1 MRLGGQ
7 FSGCEAWVQDANG
20 NRLNEYEVKGVEG
33 KDGEPDQ
40 MECYLECEDGQ
51 EFTVVLRRAAVE
63 EPEIGEL
70 RERDDVRAI
79 MFADGRRMGA
89 RSLVRGRW
97 PEATFDSARE
107 VKDGQ
112 WYQSKYRFAPIR
124 LTDND
129 DEAFHDYNILQK
141 LGTLHLDLHL
151 GVHRGR
157 KRYTGGTGPA
167 MEIGPIHESSKKG
180 LIGSWVGKGQSTL
193 ARAPASGTRFDRRSR
208 HGADYRVVFKYRTKE
223 LLMAGEVIERPQD
236 QAGVETVG
244 TSAQRKRQR
253 SPSIEFIAEY
263 IPTESHRLKKIKRL
277 EADLRSLRGGG
288 EVKDEPASQEQEGD
302 SRRDAIDMTQE

>member
-1 MRLGGQ
+1 MNARMGRA
-7 FSGCEAWVQDANG
+7 E
-20 NRLNEYEVKGVEG
+20 
-33 KDGEPDQ
+33 KD
-40 MECYLECEDGQ
+40 
-51 EFTVVLRRAAVE
+51 VE
-63 EPEIGEL
+63 EQEVGEL
-70 RERDDVRAI
+70 IESDDVRAI
-79 MFADGRRMGA
+79 FFADGRRIGA

-97 PEATFDSARE
+97 AEATFDSARE

-112 WYQSKYRFAPIR
+112 WYQSKYRFAAIR

-167 MEIGPIHESSKKG
+167 MEIGPIHESSKKVKISALRSSPHGLRPSSVVYTKRGSVLLMAGEQG

-193 ARAPASGTRFDRRSR
+193 ARPPASGTRFDRRSC
-208 HGADYRVVFKYRTKE
+208 HGADYRVVFKYMTKE
-223 LLMAGEVIERPQD
+223 LLMAEGVIERPQD
-236 QAGVETVG
+236 QVGVETVG
-244 TSAQRKRQR
+244 ASTQRKRQR
-253 SPSIEFIAEY
+253 SPSIEFLAEHV
-263 IPTESHRLKKIKRL
+263 PTESHRLKKVKRL

-302 SRRDAIDMTQE
+302 SRGTRLI